1 MTEIA
6 RMMTFGLSN
15 RREIV
20 KRLMATN
27 KFYKDLEFY
36 DALAQ
41 FRWSESNGFVHYG
54 DGYLVI
60 YHDFR

>member
-6 RMMTFGLSN
+6 RIFTFGCSN

-20 KRLMATN
+20 KRLMTTCSYFKN
-27 KFYKDLEFY
+27 LTFY
-36 DALAQ
+36 DALAA

-60 YHDFR
+60 YHDFN